1 MTMLSPLGRVP
12 RRRPPGRRRSRRPVP
27 ALVLLVALS
36 VLALAVWWRVLHRG
50 AGESTAGACPAH
62 PHTGVFALDPRRV
75 KVRVYNATDRL
86 GLARTV
92 AGQLRRRGFSIAA
105 TSNDPLADSRQV
117 LGVGELRYGALGA
130 PQAQL
135 VSWQFP
141 GIRLAEDPRTDAVVD
156 VAIGPAFRSLASA
169 AHVTQAKK
177 KAAVV
182 AARQSPAC

>member
-1 MTMLSPLGRVP
+1 
-12 RRRPPGRRRSRRPVP
+12 
-27 ALVLLVALS
+27 
-36 VLALAVWWRVLHRG
+36 
-50 AGESTAGACPAH
+50 
-62 PHTGVFALDPRRV
+62 
-75 KVRVYNATDRL
+75 
-86 GLARTV
+86 V

-117 LGVGELRYGALGA
+117 LGVGELRYGGLGA
-130 PQAQL
+130 RQAQL

-169 AHVTQAKK
+169 AQVTQAKK

-182 AARQSPAC
+182 VARQSPAC